1 MTQTADQ
8 LLVGLCQ
15 EIMSDLVTH
24 QLLLAQAE
32 VKGYVREIGGHLQQ
46 VHPYERLEG
55 EGVHE
60 HLGVPQF
67 PDNLSEAMLDAYKQ
81 HEYIPLNRYLRA
93 GYEGYK
99 QSIGPWPASS
109 EKSIQ
114 GEVAALDRVF
124 SAAQPTTKHMVVYRG
139 MRGFLPAR
147 VTPGTV
153 LKDQAYMSTTTSKQV
168 ARDFAEAG
176 GDHAPRI
183 VEITVPPGER
193 AVSFE
198 QYLGNFGHPQTDE
211 EHEVLL
217 PRGRQLRVTGMHGN
231 VVEAVLEPLEKP
243 PAVPSSAAPAK
254 PSKAD
259 LLAKALAYKKSKTL
273 AATAGY
279 TPDRSKRFVWE
290 PGDVEITRPPIDLG

>member
-1 MTQTADQ
+1 MSRAARFTWRDEDVTFHNPDVQ
-8 LLVGLCQ
+8 LAGVQ
-15 EIMSDLVTH
+15 
-24 QLLLAQAE
+24 
-32 VKGYVREIGGHLQQ
+32 GYVREIAGREEH
-46 VHPYERLEG
+46 VRPYERLTG
-55 EGVHE
+55 EAVHE
-60 HLGVPQF
+60 HIGAPQF
-67 PDNLSEAMLDAYKQ
+67 PDGEAEGMFDAYKQ

-124 SAAQPTTKHMVVYRG
+124 SAARPTEKPMVVYRG

-153 LKDQAYMSTTTSKQV
+153 LKDKAYMSTTTSKQV
-168 ARDFAEAG
+168 ARDFAETGA
-176 GDHAPRI
+176 DHAPRI
-183 VEITVPPGER
+183 VEITVPAGER

-198 QYLGNFGHPQTDE
+198 QYMGNLGHPETDE

-217 PRGRQLRVTGMHGN
+217 PRGRQLRVTGLEGN
-231 VVEAVLEPLEKP
+231 VIKAVLEPSEEEP
-243 PAVPSSAAPAK
+243 PASAPPPEPAK

-259 LLAKALAYKKSKTL
+259 LLAKALAYKKSQTL

-279 TPDRSKRFVWE
+279 TPDRSRRFTWE
-290 PGDVEITRPPIDLG
+290 PGDLEITRPPVDLG